1 MIYQFNAGMLPD
13 SDFHPGNL
21 KYLVPG
27 NKGRMLDAR
36 RTPIRILEIKR
47 ASGFFVLEVLD
58 FEDKGVQWEIPIE
71 DVEKFQ
77 LARSSAEAS
86 QADIQSYIEIIE
98 RLDQPLNIPVDPGN
112 RAASEVRI
120 STIRVRVKLWL
131 EDKSGFLASG
141 VALDFSTRTGNPAL
155 WRDLEN
161 YMKSVGLWDIEEAF
175 ANQYVSN
182 PNSGEIV
189 KGHRIVLAELG
200 LVAFEGKLVRDPGTF
215 DGMWN
220 KQQREDHILHRLAFV
235 REIFTHLGYASV
247 ILYRGSSFDGQ
258 PKPRRNPG
266 FISTTFSLE
275 VAMSLFS
282 GRDQLN
288 TGILKRQPVP
298 IERVFMSYL
307 ETAQMNQQFK
317 EAEAIVMFDP
327 ENAIF

>member
-1 MIYQFNAGMLPD
+1 MIYQFSADMLPD

-21 KYLVPG
+21 KDLVPG
-27 NKGRMLDAR
+27 NQGRMLDAR

-47 ASGFFVLEVLD
+47 ATGFFVLKVLD
-58 FEDKGVQWEIPIE
+58 FEDQGVQWEIPFE
-71 DVEKFQ
+71 RVEKLQF
-77 LARSSAEAS
+77 ARSSAEAS
-86 QADIQSYIEIIE
+86 QVDIQHYTEIIE
-98 RLDQPLNIPVDPGN
+98 HLDQPLNIPVDPSH
-112 RAASEVRI
+112 RATSEVRI
-120 STIRVRVKLWL
+120 SSLRERVKLWL
-131 EDKSGFLASG
+131 EGKSAYRASG
-141 VALDFSTRTGNPAL
+141 AALDFSSRTGNPAL

-161 YMKSVGLWDIEEAF
+161 YMKSEGLWDIEEAF
-175 ANQYVSN
+175 ADQFVSN

-215 DGMWN
+215 EGMWN

-235 REIFTHLGYASV
+235 REIFTHQGHATV

-258 PKPRRNPG
+258 PQHRRNPG
-266 FISTTFSLE
+266 FLSTTFSLE
-275 VAMSLFS
+275 VATSLFS
-282 GRDQLN
+282 GRDHSN
-288 TGILKRQPVP
+288 TGILKRQPVS

-317 EAEAIVMFDP
+317 EAEAILLFDP